1 MRTPIRYWER
11 VNKMSIPE
19 ESKEFV
25 TSLARGLSVIQVFN
39 RATNKLSLSEVAKL
53 SGLSRATARRFLFT
67 LSALGY
73 TESDG
78 KLFWL
83 SPKVLQLGYS
93 YLASQP
99 IVNIV
104 QPFIEQV
111 SNETG
116 ESCSVS
122 VLDGSEIVYVAR
134 YMTHHIMSVN
144 LGIGTRLPA
153 VATSMGRVLLAYKTP
168 EEQQAFLANYT
179 LERYTPYTLVERNAL
194 LGILT
199 QVQAQGYAI
208 VNQELEL
215 GLRSIAVPIM
225 NQRDQ
230 VIAAI
235 NVSTQ
240 PTRTSESVLL
250 EKILPSL
257 RQAAKCIYDRLPV

>member
-1 MRTPIRYWER
+1 
-11 VNKMSIPE
+11 MSIPE

-25 TSLARGLSVIQVFN
+25 TSLARGLSVIKVFN
-39 RATNKLSLSEVAKL
+39 QAATKLSLSEVARL
-53 SGLSRATARRFLFT
+53 SELNRATARRFLFT

-73 TESDG
+73 VESDG

-111 SNETG
+111 SKETG

-122 VLDGSEIVYVAR
+122 VLDGSEVVYIAR

-144 LGIGTRLPA
+144 LGIGARLPVA
-153 VATSMGRVLLAYKTP
+153 ATSMGRVLLAYKSP
-168 EEQQAFLANYT
+168 EEQQAFLENYT
-179 LERYTPYTLVERNAL
+179 PERYTPYTLVERHAL
-194 LGILT
+194 METLA
-199 QVQAQGYAI
+199 QVRVQGYAI

-215 GLRSIAVPIM
+215 GLRSISVPIM
-225 NQRDQ
+225 NQREQ
-230 VIAAI
+230 VVAAI

-240 PTRTSESVLL
+240 PTRTPESVLL
-250 EKILPSL
+250 ERILPSL
-257 RQAAKCIYDRLPV
+257 NQAAKRIYDRLPV